1 MVDVL
6 MRKRL
11 NRLPR
16 PLRIAAD
23 WAVTIVVAVLAVLL
37 LKSYVVTPYRIPS
50 ASMEPT
56 LSCARP
62 GEDCEARFSDRV
74 LACRICLD
82 FSSPSRGDIVV
93 FHAPEAAARDCGE
106 DGTFVKRLIG
116 LPGETVTE
124 RNGNV
129 FVDGRRLAEPYVKY
143 RDTGSGTWRVPEGEY
158 FFMGDNRGNSCDSR
172 QWGSVPRSS
181 LVGTVIFRYWPPN
194 RFGVP

>member
-6 MRKRL
+6 MRKLL

-93 FHAPEAAARDCGE
+93 FHAPEAAARDGGE